1 MTSCTNHTCEHTINI
16 AQDTHVLCPLCRN
29 AAYCS
34 EECRMIDWAAH
45 ACPNAVRVD
54 KVGTL
59 LATPYFYE
67 DEMPA
72 DIIGEELLNE
82 ASPLKE
88 SFLLHHV
95 GTDMKVTQ
103 WIQVGEM
110 AVPYAAEVNPK
121 ISMGRGSN
129 PEKLFENMPTL
140 VNREF
145 EIIVQSESNNSTAR
159 TTFAGKVGIDAIYAG
174 NKENSKASAI
184 AKSFISNLLS
194 KKQTESILLWPNPK
208 LKAGRDQFPRA
219 GYISVELKIAG
230 MEPLSVEFE
239 HVALSNKSGRLTS
252 LLTKRLEARLKLKFP
267 GTESGIKYMQTLRAK
282 TPSGLIVNLTF
293 SVKPNQTESMQL
305 KDVEFLVPDSEIRPE
320 SLTKSNEE
328 ADAVVAAFRNVKS
341 VSSESIYCDAT
352 NISHMTG
359 LTMALEYAQAQI
371 KAGIAEGNAQNNIA
385 FENAAAIVRKHT
397 RAMLDGK
404 SFVKSGVPMEVN
416 AAVYTAVNALHEMQ
430 TIEIS
435 ISKDRVKLFSDKLL
449 RAGGKVNAEALAVQS
464 LTPIVEEL
472 ERIRSAAASSPRK
485 GAKGWVMKKVDTVKK
500 SRLDKQLDEWKIA
513 IENYLN
519 AQEPGTRFA
528 QADALIR
535 RGKNPTAVP
544 TPQ

>member
-1 MTSCTNHTCEHTINI
+1 MFLIISKNKSQMTSCCTNHTCERAINT

-29 AAYCS
+29 AAYCA
-34 EECRMIDWAAH
+34 EECRVIDWAAH
-45 ACPNAVRVD
+45 ACPNAVRVE

-103 WIQVGEM
+103 WIQQPVGEM
-110 AVPYAAEVNPK
+110 ANVVAKNPLM
-121 ISMGRGSN
+121 SLGRSGAP
-129 PEKLFENMPTL
+129 PEAIAQSTFVLNIFEEGKTIQL
-140 VNREF
+140 LSVAGRVGERT
-145 EIIVQSESNNSTAR
+145 IHSESDDDIIKKVARASPLSEKRST
-159 TTFAGKVGIDAIYAG
+159 
-174 NKENSKASAI
+174 
-184 AKSFISNLLS
+184 
-194 KKQTESILLWPNPK
+194 SILLWPDMKDNTVMVPRK
-208 LKAGRDQFPRA
+208 GSLKA
-219 GYISVELKIAG
+219 ELRIDGK
-230 MEPLSVEFE
+230 EPLTIEFYYTKFSTNL
-239 HVALSNKSGRLTS
+239 ARRLFS
-252 LLTKRLEARLKLKFP
+252 AAAKRLQLRLKAKFP
-267 GTESGIKYMQTLRAK
+267 GKDEGIKYMQTLRA
-282 TPSGLIVNLTF
+282 TTRSGTAINLTF
-293 SVKPNQTESMQL
+293 SVRQEQDQMEL
-305 KDVEFLVPDSEIRPE
+305 VDVEFLVPLNQLKSATSYMSKLSEQEKKLLSSLDLSE
-320 SLTKSNEE
+320 S
-328 ADAVVAAFRNVKS
+328 
-341 VSSESIYCDAT
+341 SIYCDAT
-352 NISHMTG
+352 NISQMTG

-371 KAGIAEGNAQNNIA
+371 KAGIAESNVQNSVA

-404 SFVKSGVPMEVN
+404 SFTESGVPMEVN
-416 AAVYTAVNALHEMQ
+416 AAVYTAVNALQEMQ
-430 TIEIS
+430 TIDIS
-435 ISKDRVKLFSDKLL
+435 ISKDRVKLYSDKLL

-485 GAKGWVMKKVDTVKK
+485 GVKGWAMKKMDSAKK
-500 SRLDKQLDEWKIA
+500 SRLDKQLDEWKMA

-519 AQEPGTRFA
+519 AQDPGTRFA

-535 RGKNPTAVP
+535 RGKNPMAST
-544 TPQ
+544 TQ

>member
-1 MTSCTNHTCEHTINI
+1 
-16 AQDTHVLCPLCRN
+16 
-29 AAYCS
+29 
-34 EECRMIDWAAH
+34 MIDWAAH

-59 LATPYFYE
+59 LATPYFY
-67 DEMPA
+67 
-72 DIIGEELLNE
+72 
-82 ASPLKE
+82 S
-88 SFLLHHV
+88 
-95 GTDMKVTQ
+95 Q
-103 WIQVGEM
+103 WIQQPVGEM

-184 AKSFISNLLS
+184 AKSFVSNLLS

-219 GYISVELKIAG
+219 GYISVQLKIAG
-230 MEPLSVEFE
+230 MEPLSVDFE
-239 HVALSNKSGRLTS
+239 HVALKDKSSRLTS

-320 SLTKSNEE
+320 SMTKSNEE
-328 ADAVVAAFRNVKS
+328 ADALVAAFRNVKT
-341 VSSESIYCDAT
+341 VSSENHLIYCDAT
-352 NISHMTG
+352 NISQMTG

-371 KAGIAEGNAQNNIA
+371 KAGIAEDNAQNSVA

-404 SFVKSGVPMEVN
+404 SFTENGVPMEVN

-430 TIEIS
+430 TIDIS
-435 ISKDRVKLFSDKLL
+435 ISKDRVKLYSDKLL
-449 RAGGKVNAEALAVQS
+449 RAGGKVSAEALAVQS
-464 LTPIVEEL
+464 ITPIVEEL

-485 GAKGWVMKKVDTVKK
+485 GIKGWAMKKMDSAKK
-500 SRLDKQLDEWKIA
+500 SRLDKQLDEWKMA

-535 RGKNPTAVP
+535 RGKNPTAVS

>member
-1 MTSCTNHTCEHTINI
+1 MTTACTNHTCEHTINI
-16 AQDTHVLCPLCRN
+16 AQDTHVLCPLCRD

-103 WIQVGEM
+103 WIQQVGEM
-110 AVPYAAEVNPK
+110 ANVVAKNPLM
-121 ISMGRGSN
+121 SLGRSGAPPEAIARSTFVLNIFEEGN
-129 PEKLFENMPTL
+129 P
-140 VNREF
+140 
-145 EIIVQSESNNSTAR
+145 VQLLSV
-159 TTFAGKVGIDAIYAG
+159 AGKVGERTIYS
-174 NKENSKASAI
+174 ESDDDVI
-184 AKSFISNLLS
+184 
-194 KKQTESILLWPNPK
+194 KKVARSSPLAEKRSTSILLWPDMKGNTVMVPRK
-208 LKAGRDQFPRA
+208 GSLKA
-219 GYISVELKIAG
+219 ELRIDGK
-230 MEPLSVEFE
+230 EPLTIEFYYTKFSTGL
-239 HVALSNKSGRLTS
+239 ARRLFS
-252 LLTKRLEARLKLKFP
+252 AAAKRLQLRLKAKFP
-267 GTESGIKYMQTLRAK
+267 GKDEGIKYMQTLRA
-282 TPSGLIVNLTF
+282 TTRSGTAINLTF
-293 SVKPNQTESMQL
+293 SVRQEQDEMEL
-305 KDVEFLVPDSEIRPE
+305 VDVEFLVPLNQLKNVPAAATRTKEYSAEEKKLLEGVLSTFQKEDPSLQFSE
-320 SLTKSNEE
+320 S
-328 ADAVVAAFRNVKS
+328 
-341 VSSESIYCDAT
+341 SIYCDAT

-371 KAGIAEGNAQNNIA
+371 KAGIAEGNAQNSVA

-404 SFVKSGVPMEVN
+404 SFVESGVPMEVN

-485 GAKGWVMKKVDTVKK
+485 GAKGWIMKKVDTVKK